1 MSCYLR
7 HMKKV
12 LNEAGID
19 PKDKNE
25 RKEVDIAIRSVVGK
39 TSDDQCNI
47 VWREVKE
54 WINDEEKEKKL
65 VEELKKNYNQSI
77 DRLINYY
84 VFKID
89 LRP

>member
-1 MSCYLR
+1 MSCYIR

-25 RKEVDIAIRSVVGK
+25 RKEVDLAIREVVGK
-39 TSDDQCNI
+39 SSEDKCNI

-54 WINDEEKEKKL
+54 WINDESKEKQL
-65 VEELKKNYNQSI
+65 IAGLKKSI
-77 DRLINYY
+77 
-84 VFKID
+84 KID
-89 LRP
+89 

>member
-7 HMKKV
+7 HMKNV

-25 RKEVDIAIRSVVGK
+25 RKEVDMAIRSVVGK
-39 TSDDQCNI
+39 TGDDKCNI

-54 WINDEEKEKKL
+54 WINDQEKEKKL
-65 VEELKKNYNQSI
+65 VEGLKKSYIQSI
-77 DRLINYY
+77 ND
-84 VFKID
+84 
-89 LRP
+89 

>member
-25 RKEVDIAIRSVVGK
+25 RKEVDMLIRSVVGK
-39 TSDDQCNI
+39 TSGDQCNI

-77 DRLINYY
+77 VD
-84 VFKID
+84 
-89 LRP
+89 

>member
-19 PKDKNE
+19 PQDKNE
-25 RKEVDIAIRSVVGK
+25 RKEVDLAIRDVVGK
-39 TSDDQCNI
+39 SSEDRCNI

-54 WINDEEKEKKL
+54 WINDEEKEKQL
-65 VEELKKNYNQSI
+65 IDDLKKVY
-77 DRLINYY
+77 RE
-84 VFKID
+84 
-89 LRP
+89 

>member
-25 RKEVDIAIRSVVGK
+25 RKEVDMLIRSVVGK

-77 DRLINYY
+77 VD
-84 VFKID
+84 
-89 LRP
+89 

>member
-25 RKEVDIAIRSVVGK
+25 RKEVDLAIRSVIGK
-39 TSDDQCNI
+39 TSDDRCNI

-65 VEELKKNYNQSI
+65 VEELKENYNQSR
-77 DRLINYY
+77 DN
-84 VFKID
+84 
-89 LRP
+89 

>member
-19 PKDKNE
+19 PKDKTE
-25 RKEVDIAIRSVVGK
+25 RKEVDIAIRRVVGK
-39 TSDDQCNI
+39 TSEDKCNI
-47 VWREVKE
+47 VWREVKK

-65 VEELKKNYNQSI
+65 VKGLKNTNG
-77 DRLINYY
+77 
-84 VFKID
+84 V
-89 LRP
+89 